1 MTSVTT
7 KSETIRAEFSGN
19 DFLVFNELN
28 SRLIFNGKELSSRKE
43 REESV
48 KFAVKF
54 TALAVKSI
62 VNSDGSNLFVED
74 NENALMSQL
83 ETKLS
88 APVEAR
94 NAAVDALLRSL
105 TKINTK
111 VDLEEENI
119 TISSKD
125 WSEIMSQV
133 ISLRTE

>member
-19 DFLVFNELN
+19 DFLVFNDLN
-28 SRLIFNGKELSSRKE
+28 SRLVFKGRELSSRKE

-62 VNSDGSNLFVED
+62 INTDGSNLFVED
-74 NENALMSQL
+74 NENTLMTQL
-83 ETKLS
+83 EFKFN
-88 APVEAR
+88 APIAAR
-94 NAAVDALLRSL
+94 NAAVDTLLRSL
-105 TKINTK
+105 TKINSK
-111 VDLEEENI
+111 SDLEEENI
-119 TISSKD
+119 TISSKE

-133 ISLRTE
+133 ISLRE